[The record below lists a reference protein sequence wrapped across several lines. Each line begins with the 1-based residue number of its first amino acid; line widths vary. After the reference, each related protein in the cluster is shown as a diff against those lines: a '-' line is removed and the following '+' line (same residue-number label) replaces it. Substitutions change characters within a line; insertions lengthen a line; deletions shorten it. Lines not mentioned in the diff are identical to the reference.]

1 MFMPQ
6 LLLHWKQY
14 GCSISG
20 KLRLITMY
28 NSIQDS
34 FKNKKLNKT
43 RKNEHSRRNLYWYS
57 KYTRCNISF
66 DISGRKRLKG
76 ELLEVHSM
84 NTSLKTD

>member
-20 KLRLITMY
+20 KLRLIMMY
-28 NSIQDS
+28 NCIQDS

-43 RKNEHSRRNLYWYS
+43 RKNKHPQRYLYWYS
-57 KYTRCNISF
+57 IKIKIKPHNLQGTTLALTPVAER
-66 DISGRKRLKG
+66 DLK
-76 ELLEVHSM
+76 VNS
-84 NTSLKTD
+84 

>member
-28 NSIQDS
+28 NCIQDS

-43 RKNEHSRRNLYWYS
+43 RKNKHPRRNLYWYS
-57 KYTRCNISF
+57 IKIKIKKPQNLQGATLALTSVAER
-66 DISGRKRLKG
+66 DLK
-76 ELLEVHSM
+76 VNS
-84 NTSLKTD
+84 